1 MPHRT
6 PERLT
11 ITAVAEPDSVFLSA
25 CKPRVMYD
33 DRPEAQGPAPTPD
46 ASPITL
52 FTPGSDEK
60 MPAEA

>member
-25 CKPRVMYD
+25 CKPRVLYA
-33 DRPEAQGPAPTPD
+33 DRQEANAPTPRPD

-52 FTPGSDEK
+52 FTPEEVDAP
-60 MPAEA
+60 PAEA

>member
-6 PERLT
+6 PESLT

-25 CKPRVMYD
+25 CKPRVVYGG
-33 DRPEAQGPAPTPD
+33 RQEAQAPAPRPD

-52 FTPGSDEK
+52 LTPGEEDVT
-60 MPAEA
+60 PGEA